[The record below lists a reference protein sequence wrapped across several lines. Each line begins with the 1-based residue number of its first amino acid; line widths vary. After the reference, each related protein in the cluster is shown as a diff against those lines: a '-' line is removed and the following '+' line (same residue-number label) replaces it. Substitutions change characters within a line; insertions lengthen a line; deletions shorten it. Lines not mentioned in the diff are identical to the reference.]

1 MEQSGAQAN
10 AYTVDL
16 ISALI
21 GEYFGNTAA
30 TDEKTIRENTAL
42 GSEGGFSEEDRTVRG
57 EVVDYLLDKFSV
69 IYLGLLVNESFRERF
84 DEAVRF
90 EMELTGKSRDYVLEM
105 RKRYQ
110 GRLSEPSDYNV
121 TLNFGTFSLA
131 LAKNVSVRIRTSM
144 DKIAPFAEEFDS
156 IVREVTDEE
165 AAKIGF
171 CVCNFMYLIRAFDK
185 NPEFES
191 YVRTVVHSVGSGL
204 GIV

>member
-10 AYTVDL
+10 AYAVDL

-57 EVVDYLLDKFSV
+57 ELVDYLLDKFSV

-131 LAKNVSVRIRTSM
+131 LAKNVSVRIKTSM

-204 GIV
+204 GIA